1 MEYFIIKRV
10 ESNANDAAGR
20 PKGKECGEGGRGPC
34 LFSVSMQKSFVIKF
48 QSMNVIVSGLS
59 ISNMSTIDKQLQR
72 EANEEHEKVE
82 GKHTI
87 FSYTL

>member
-1 MEYFIIKRV
+1 MLVF
-10 ESNANDAAGR
+10 
-20 PKGKECGEGGRGPC
+20 
-34 LFSVSMQKSFVIKF
+34 SMQKSFVIKF
-48 QSMNVIVSGLS
+48 QSMNVIVVIVSGLS

>member
-1 MEYFIIKRV
+1 MQTMPRADPQGK
-10 ESNANDAAGR
+10 SAGR
-20 PKGKECGEGGRGPC
+20 GER
-34 LFSVSMQKSFVIKF
+34 SVLVFSMQKSFVIKF

-72 EANEEHEKVE
+72 EAKEEHEKVE